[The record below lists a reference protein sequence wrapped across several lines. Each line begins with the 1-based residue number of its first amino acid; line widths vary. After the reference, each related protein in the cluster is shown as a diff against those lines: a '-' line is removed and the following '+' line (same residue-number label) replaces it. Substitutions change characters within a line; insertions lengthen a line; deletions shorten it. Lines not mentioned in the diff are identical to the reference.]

1 MGESALG
8 MGRSVARMQPMIWG
22 TSQKSARTQGQ
33 RHVRGL
39 GLRALVFGAFFCVSP
54 VFTASAAPVPLPAP
68 RAVATAALLKDDATP
83 ARAKAPLP
91 VATPATSVPA
101 ADGSRYDGTVPGLPS
116 MYSPLDKPAAD
127 ALPQSAPIA
136 GSAKIWSPEILSG
149 TDRERYLKIFNVQRK
164 ANWKQADK
172 LIAQLSD
179 TRLMGYVL
187 FDRYLHP
194 HYRTTYAE
202 LRSWMAEYADLPD
215 SGRIYKLALRKKT
228 SKAAAPNRPQVRR
241 FRQPTHVSYDD
252 DDGDAPVFSEQF
264 ARVDATVRK
273 IVREQKARDANNYL
287 NQTTIRRSLSDVEYD
302 KIRERVAT
310 SYFIE
315 NDNENAYLTAD
326 DIARR
331 HGREVPLADWYA
343 GLAAWRL
350 ERFDDAARHFERLA
364 RAGNI
369 SDWSRAAGGFW
380 AARANLANR
389 TPERVAEML
398 EIASGTGAT
407 FYGLLATRQLGGEP
421 RFNWIEPK
429 LDRAGFE
436 ALIKDQA
443 VARAVALVQIG
454 RLEIAEQELVRA
466 HGWLDPSTDEALIAL
481 AATYKLPALELQ
493 AASAANLPQARL
505 VNGAITLNAG
515 LYPVPG
521 YKPQNGFRV
530 DRALFYAVMRQES
543 KFRPDATSGAGAR
556 GLMQIMPAT
565 ASIIAQD
572 RSLAS
577 SNKDKLL
584 DPSYNL
590 TLAQNYIET
599 LMASG
604 EPRGNLFMLTTAYNG
619 GPGNLSR
626 WLDQINFKGDPFL
639 FIESIPAPE
648 TRGYIE
654 RVVMNFWIYRSRLG
668 QPSPSL
674 DVSASGDW
682 PIYDAFESVR

>member
-1 MGESALG
+1 MGESKLG
-8 MGRSVARMQPMIWG
+8 RVDSVARMQPMIWG
-22 TSQKSARTQGQ
+22 TSQIPALTRGH
-33 RHVRGL
+33 RNVRGL
-39 GLRALVFGAFFCVSP
+39 ALRELGLCALISAALLCVSS
-54 VFTASAAPVPLPAP
+54 FTASAAPVPMPAP
-68 RAVATAALLKDDATP
+68 RTVALIKDDATP
-83 ARAKAPLP
+83 ARAKAPVP
-91 VATPATSVPA
+91 VAAPAGVSA
-101 ADGSRYDGTVPGLPS
+101 AVEGSYDGTVPGLPS

-149 TDRERYLKIFNVQRK
+149 TDRERYLKIFTVQRK
-164 ANWKQADK
+164 GDWKQADK

-187 FDRYLHP
+187 FDRYLHAQ
-194 HYRTTYAE
+194 YRTSYAE
-202 LRSWMAEYADLPD
+202 LRAWMAEYSDLPD

-228 SKAAAPNRPQVRR
+228 SKAAAPNRPQVRK
-241 FRQPTHVSYDD
+241 FRQPTHVSYDK
-252 DDGDAPVFSEQF
+252 DDGDVPVFSEQF

-273 IVREQKARDANNYL
+273 IVREQKARDALTYL

-302 KIRERVAT
+302 KVRERVAT
-310 SYFIE
+310 SYFVE

-364 RAGNI
+364 RANNV

-380 AARANLANR
+380 AARAYLANR

-436 ALIKDQA
+436 ALIRDQS
-443 VARAVALVQIG
+443 VARAVALVQVG
-454 RLEIAEQELVRA
+454 RRDMAEQELMRA
-466 HGWLDPSTDEALIAL
+466 HGWLDPANDEALIAL
-481 AATYKLPALELQ
+481 AASFKLPAVELQ
-493 AASAANLPQARL
+493 AASAANLPQARMI
-505 VNGAITLNAG
+505 NGAITLNAG

-543 KFRPDATSGAGAR
+543 KFRPDAMSGAGAR

-682 PIYDAFESVR
+682 PIYDAFESIH

>member
-1 MGESALG
+1 MWA
-8 MGRSVARMQPMIWG
+8 SVTRMSPMIWG
-22 TSQKSARTQGQ
+22 TSQIPVFTQGQ
-33 RHVRGL
+33 RYVRAL
-39 GLRALVFGAFFCVSP
+39 GLRTLVAGAFLLVSG
-54 VFTASAAPVPLPAP
+54 VVTAGAAPVPLPAP
-68 RAVATAALLKDDATP
+68 RVVALATADAPP
-83 ARAKAPLP
+83 ARPKPAFTAPVP
-91 VATPATSVPA
+91 VAAPASVSA
-101 ADGSRYDGTVPGLPS
+101 AVETADNRSEPFVPS
-116 MYSPLDKPAAD
+116 MYSPLVAPLTD
-127 ALPQSAPIA
+127 AQPQSAPIA

-149 TDRERYLKIFNVQRK
+149 TDRERYLKIFDLQRK
-164 ANWKQADK
+164 GNWKQADK
-172 LIAQLSD
+172 LIGQLSD

-194 HYRTTYAE
+194 HYRTSYAE
-202 LRSWMAEYADLPD
+202 LRAWMAEYADLPD
-215 SGRIYKLALRKKT
+215 SSRIYKLALRKKT
-228 SKAAAPNRPQVRR
+228 RQAASPNRPQVRR
-241 FRQPTHVSYDD
+241 FRQPAHVSYDD
-252 DDGDAPVFSEQF
+252 DDDAPIFSEQF
-264 ARVDATVRK
+264 ARVDVTVRK
-273 IVREQKARDANNYL
+273 IVREQKARDAINYL
-287 NQTTIRRSLSDVEYD
+287 NQSPIRRSLSDVEYD
-302 KIRERVAT
+302 KARERVAA
-310 SYFIE
+310 SYFVE

-326 DIARR
+326 DIASR
-331 HGREVPLADWYA
+331 HARQVPMADWYA
-343 GLAAWRL
+343 GLAAWRM

-380 AARANLANR
+380 AARSYLANR

-443 VARAVALVQIG
+443 VARAVALVQVG
-454 RLEIAEQELVRA
+454 RREMAEQELVRA
-466 HGWLDPSTDEALIAL
+466 HGWLDASTDEALIAL
-481 AATYKLPALELQ
+481 AAAFKLPALELQ
-493 AASAANLPQARL
+493 AASAAHLPQARKI
-505 VNGAITLNAG
+505 NGAITLNAG

-521 YKPQNGFRV
+521 YKPKNGFRV

-543 KFRPDATSGAGAR
+543 KFRPDAMSGAGAR

-565 ASIIAQD
+565 ASLIAQD

-648 TRGYIE
+648 TRAYIE

-682 PIYDAFESVR
+682 PVYDAFESVN